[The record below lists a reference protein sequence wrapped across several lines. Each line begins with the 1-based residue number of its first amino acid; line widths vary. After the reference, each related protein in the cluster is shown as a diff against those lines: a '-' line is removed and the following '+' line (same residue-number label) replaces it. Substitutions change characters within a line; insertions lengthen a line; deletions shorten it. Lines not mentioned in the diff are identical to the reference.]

1 FESSPGHHL
10 FSKRSASSRPFLFS
24 ARDSMGSPSARAAGS
39 HAHAARFIQRGVM
52 RGNFTLHRREISSE
66 KYYRSRP
73 QILLTDLSDT
83 LE

>member
-1 FESSPGHHL
+1 MG
-10 FSKRSASSRPFLFS
+10 SAHGLRE
-24 ARDSMGSPSARAAGS
+24 ATRMRRDSSSGDAR
-39 HAHAARFIQRGVM
+39 
-52 RGNFTLHRREISSE
+52 NFTLHRREISSE

>member
-1 FESSPGHHL
+1 SSPLLGTICFRKGRLLAGL
-10 FSKRSASSRPFLFS
+10 FYFPRAIRWARQVHGLGE
-24 ARDSMGSPSARAAGS
+24 ATRMRRDSSS
-39 HAHAARFIQRGVM
+39 GVM

-73 QILLTDLSDT
+73 QILLTDLPDT

>member
-1 FESSPGHHL
+1 
-10 FSKRSASSRPFLFS
+10 
-24 ARDSMGSPSARAAGS
+24 MGWPSARLRE
-39 HAHAARFIQRGVM
+39 AARMRRDSSSGVM
-52 RGNFTLHRREISSE
+52 RGNFILHRREISSE

>member
-1 FESSPGHHL
+1 VHGLREAT
-10 FSKRSASSRPFLFS
+10 RMR
-24 ARDSMGSPSARAAGS
+24 RDSSS
-39 HAHAARFIQRGVM
+39 GVM